1 MLSTLPKLADK
12 SFILGF
18 FLPSLLFIAA
28 LLALFVD
35 IPWAKTTLDAATD
48 ASSLEKLVVFIIA
61 VWILA
66 VLMLLVNRVQ
76 YQILEGIR
84 WPVSKLRG
92 LKIGQTEA
100 LEELRRRRDTLR
112 QRQKTIKP
120 FPRSEYQELQRILR
134 DLSLNF
140 PRDATLLLPTRFGN
154 AIRAFEHYANDVY
167 GADSVTIWPHLN
179 SVVPK
184 QFHDALGDARSQ
196 VDCLVNIGFFSTII
210 ALTAIGRLLWN
221 IGTSIHVTPFTLY
234 LDRVFVLSNL
244 YLVIGAFA
252 AAFFSILA
260 YQLSIERIHSW
271 GRLVRAAFDC
281 YLPALAKRL
290 GYELPK
296 TADGQ
301 RKFWTEVSQR
311 VIYHRV
317 LKSEQWVQASPLP
330 ATRDPREG
338 TPSDDDRETRDG
350 EDESVAIK
358 EESEMLSGDD
368 EDD

>member
-18 FLPSLLFIAA
+18 FLPSLLFITA

-35 IPWAKTTLDAATD
+35 IPWVKKSLDAATD
-48 ASSLEKLVVFIIA
+48 TGSLEKLVVFIIA
-61 VWILA
+61 IWTLA

-84 WPVSKLRG
+84 WPISKLRG
-92 LKIGQTEA
+92 LKITQEQA
-100 LEELRRRRDTLR
+100 LEALRRRRDTLR
-112 QRQKTIKP
+112 QRQKIIKP

-134 DLSLNF
+134 DLSWNF

-154 AIRAFEHYANDVY
+154 AIRAFEHYTNDVY

-184 QFHDALGDARSQ
+184 QFRDALGDARSQ
-196 VDCLVNIGFFSTII
+196 VDCLVNICFFSAIV
-210 ALTAIGRLLWN
+210 ALTALARLLWN
-221 IGTSIHVTPFTLY
+221 VGAAIHVTPFTFY
-234 LDRVFVLSNL
+234 IDRVFVSFNL
-244 YLVIGAFA
+244 YVVIGGIA
-252 AAFFSILA
+252 ASFFSILA
-260 YQLSIERIHSW
+260 YRLSIERIHSW

-311 VIYHRV
+311 VVYHRR
-317 LKSEQWVQASPLP
+317 
-330 ATRDPREG
+330 T
-338 TPSDDDRETRDG
+338 
-350 EDESVAIK
+350 
-358 EESEMLSGDD
+358 
-368 EDD
+368 